1 MEEQGLA
8 QQAGAEQ
15 QGGQM
20 NQQQMMALVQEIAK
34 LLKQGVSPQDIVAQG
49 VPEEIVDMA
58 VQAVGMQDQ
67 DMDTDKPMVH
77 GGMRGQGLAQTAAQQ

>member
-8 QQAGAEQ
+8 QQ
-15 QGGQM
+15 QGQGM
-20 NQQQMMALVQEIAK
+20 NQEQMMALVQEVVK

-58 VQAVGMQDQ
+58 IKAAGMQDN
-67 DMDTDKPMVH
+67 DMDTDKPMVP
-77 GGMRGQGLAQTAAQQ
+77 GGMSGQGLAQVAAQQ